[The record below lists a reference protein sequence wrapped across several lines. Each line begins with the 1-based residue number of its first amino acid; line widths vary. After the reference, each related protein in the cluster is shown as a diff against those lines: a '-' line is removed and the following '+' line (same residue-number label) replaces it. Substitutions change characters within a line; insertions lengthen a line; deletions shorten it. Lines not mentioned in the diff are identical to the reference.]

1 MTATATRPEPT
12 RTETP
17 LALLAAVGAVVLW
30 ASAFVVIRTTGQHL
44 SPGAMTLGRLLA
56 AAAVITPFALRR
68 VPGRRLPR
76 GRDWWLVAAYGVLWF
91 AAYTTSVNAAEL
103 QLDAGTTALLVNVA
117 PVIIT
122 GYAMLRMGER
132 ISAALVIGLII
143 AFAGTALIAAG
154 QHWAAGSAQ
163 PRSLVGV
170 GLALL
175 AAVLYAIGT
184 LTQKAA
190 LRRIDPVPATWLG
203 CLIGTAVCLPF
214 APSLITELAV
224 APPSAI
230 AGMIYLGVFP
240 TALGFTLWAYALTRM
255 PASRLSVSS
264 YLVPAVAVLLAW
276 LILGELPTPLALA
289 GGALCLAG
297 VGVSRLNRT
306 IRWSAI
312 TGRD

>member
-1 MTATATRPEPT
+1 MTATTSSPDRAQTD
-12 RTETP
+12 TP
-17 LALLAAVGAVVLW
+17 SSLALLAAVGAVVLW
-30 ASAFVVIRTTGQHL
+30 ASAFVVIRMVGPHL
-44 SPGAMTLGRLLA
+44 SPGAMTLGRLVA
-56 AAAVITPFALRR
+56 AALVITPFALWRGA
-68 VPGRRLPR
+68 GRRLPR

-122 GYAMLRMGER
+122 AYATLRMGER
-132 ISAALVIGLII
+132 ISAPLVIGLII
-143 AFAGTALIAAG
+143 AFGGTALIAVGQQLAG
-154 QHWAAGSAQ
+154 GQPGQ

-190 LRRIDPVPATWLG
+190 LRRSDPVPATWLG
-203 CLIGTAVCLPF
+203 CLIGTVACLPF
-214 APSLITELAV
+214 APALITELTV
-224 APPSAI
+224 APPSAVI
-230 AGMIYLGVFP
+230 GVLYLGIFP
-240 TALGFTLWAYALTRM
+240 TALGFSLWAYALTRM
-255 PASRLSVSS
+255 PAGQLSVSS

-276 LILGELPTPLALA
+276 LILGELPAPLALV

-297 VGVSRLNRT
+297 VGVSRLR
-306 IRWSAI
+306 S
-312 TGRD
+312 G

>member
-1 MTATATRPEPT
+1 MTATIASPDQT
-12 RTETP
+12 RTDSP
-17 LALLAAVGAVVLW
+17 LAMLAAVGAVVLW
-30 ASAFVVIRTTGQHL
+30 ASAFVVIRMTGPHL
-44 SPGAMTLGRLLA
+44 SPGALTLGRLLA
-56 AAAVITPFALRR
+56 AVAVITPFALRR
-68 VPGRRLPR
+68 VSGRRLPR

-117 PVIIT
+117 PVIVI
-122 GYAMLRMGER
+122 GFAALRMGER
-132 ISAALVIGLII
+132 ISAPLVIGLII
-143 AFAGTALIAAG
+143 AFTGTAMIAAG
-154 QHWAAGSAQ
+154 QQFATGQPGQ

-175 AAVLYAIGT
+175 AAVLYAVGT

-190 LRRIDPVPATWLG
+190 LRRTDPVSATWLG

-214 APSLITELAV
+214 APTLITELAA
-224 APPSAI
+224 APPAAI
-230 AGMIYLGVFP
+230 IGTVYLGIFP

-276 LILGELPTPLALA
+276 LLLAELPAPLALV

-297 VGVSRLNRT
+297 VGVSRLNRS
-306 IRWSAI
+306 IRRSP
-312 TGRD
+312 RPS